1 MSWNIDV
8 SIVIVNY
15 NTKELIRNCINS
27 IYKNTKDINFEI
39 IVSDNGSSDGSV
51 EMIRKDFPFVI
62 LIENRTNIGFGAA
75 NNRGL
80 DIAKGK
86 YIFYLNSDTVL
97 LNNAVKLFFD
107 YWENVDEKENLGAL
121 GSNLLN
127 ENGKIIHSYGKF
139 PTYKNEIKI
148 LRKQNLNIVVNSIL
162 SFFHIPQFHKMNY
175 STNLEYSG
183 EVDYIT
189 GADLFCQNNEFARF
203 DEKFFLYFEETDLQY
218 RMYQSNLKRIIITG
232 PEIIHLTGQS
242 NNAKKES
249 IFRYISFSSKETL
262 YSRLLYFMKN
272 NYDFVSF
279 LQVYI
284 LSVLYLIHIPFVRKT
299 KDIRGRI
306 KKLLKSA
313 LY

>member
-1 MSWNIDV
+1 MEKSLDV
-8 SIVIVNY
+8 SIIIVNY
-15 NTKELIRNCINS
+15 NTKDLTRNCLKS
-27 IYKNTKDINFEI
+27 VFEQTKDISFEV
-39 IVSDNGSSDGSV
+39 IVSDNGSTDGSL
-51 EMIRKDFPFVI
+51 EMIKSEFPQVV
-62 LIENRTNIGFGAA
+62 LIENNENLGFGAA

-80 DIAKGK
+80 DVAKGK

-107 YWENVDEKENLGAL
+107 YWENSNDKQIGAL
-121 GSNLLN
+121 GTNLLD
-127 ENGKIIHSYGKF
+127 ENGCFIHSYGKF
-139 PTYKNEIKI
+139 PSYKKEIKI
-148 LRKQNLNIVVNSIL
+148 LRKQNLNILINEIL
-162 SFFHIPQFHKMNY
+162 SFFHIPNLHKVPY
-175 STNLEYSG
+175 TTEVEYSG